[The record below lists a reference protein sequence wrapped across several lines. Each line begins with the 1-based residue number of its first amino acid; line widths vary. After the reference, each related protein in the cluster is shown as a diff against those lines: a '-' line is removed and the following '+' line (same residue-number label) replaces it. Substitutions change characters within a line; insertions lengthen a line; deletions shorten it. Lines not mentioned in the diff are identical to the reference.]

1 MKIIPAPIKVESS
14 DELANTNLKEET
26 RINSSLENEEYILEI
41 TKNSLIIEG
50 GSERAVFYAKQT
62 VNQIALQYDALP
74 VCKIHD
80 KPRFPYRGFMIDSA
94 RHMQEISEIKKII
107 DVMSLLKFNVFHWHL
122 TEDQGWRF
130 ESESYP
136 ELNTKAAVRPFS
148 DFGKTINNKPYG
160 RVYTKEEMKDIV
172 AYCAE
177 RFIDVVPEFD
187 MPGHVSALLSV
198 FPELSCKGDTVEIK
212 THQGIYSDILCP
224 AKDKTYEVV
233 EKILDEF
240 CEVFPY
246 EYFHIGGDEAPSKQ
260 WEDCPECKYV
270 KSACGLSSWAEY
282 QNYYMNTIIDYL
294 DKKGKKAI
302 VWNDAAK
309 GSNLDKR
316 ATLQFWKETYTKPS
330 TDFANSGGKM
340 ILSPFSY
347 YYMDYDYQITPLR
360 RTLSFNPK
368 ISGLNEE
375 GYKNV
380 IGLEA
385 PIWTEYIWENEKLER
400 FLFPRIIAVAQTAW
414 SEKEFT
420 YDGFIKEMEFVSKLI
435 RDKGIE
441 FEKKIEWGHSKF
453 STPIGWLRFV
463 HEHYTHGKKEVDYN
477 SFKL

>member
-1 MKIIPAPIKVESS
+1 MKIIPAPLEAEFSGDYVHSKPEEKIK
-14 DELANTNLKEET
+14 
-26 RINSSLENEEYILEI
+26 INPSLENEEYVLTIDNGALE
-41 TKNSLIIEG
+41 IEG
-50 GSERAVFYAKQT
+50 GSEKAVFYAQQT
-62 VNQIALQYDALP
+62 VKQIALQGDGLP
-74 VCKIHD
+74 ICKIHD

-94 RHMQEISEIKKII
+94 RHMQSIDEIKKII

-130 ESESYP
+130 ESVNYP

-187 MPGHVSALLSV
+187 MPGHVSSLLSV
-198 FPELSCKGDTVEIK
+198 FPELSCKGEKVEIK

-224 AKDKTYEVV
+224 AKDETYEVV

-240 CEVFPY
+240 CEIFPY

-260 WEDCPECKYV
+260 WEDCPQCKFI
-270 KSACGLSSWAEY
+270 KSSCNLSSWAEY

-294 DKKGKKAI
+294 DKKGKKTI

-316 ATLQFWKETYTKPS
+316 AILQFWKETYTKPS
-330 TDFANSGGKM
+330 TDFANGGGKM
-340 ILSPFSY
+340 ILSPFTY
-347 YYMDYDYQITPLR
+347 YYMDYDYQITPMN
-360 RTLSFNPK
+360 RTLTFNPK
-368 ISGLNEE
+368 ISGLTDE
-375 GYKNV
+375 GYENV

-385 PIWTEYIWENEKLER
+385 PIWTEYIWENEKLEKL
-400 FLFPRIIAVAQTAW
+400 LFPRIIAVAQTAW
-414 SEKEFT
+414 SEKKFD
-420 YDGFIKEMEFVSKLI
+420 YDSFVNEMEFAAKLI
-435 RDKGIE
+435 KNKDVV
-441 FEKKIEWGHSKF
+441 FENEKEWAHSKF

-463 HEHYTHGKKEVDYN
+463 HEHYTHGKKEVNYD
-477 SFKL
+477 SF